1 MCCGEVNGLSKLT
14 VCFISDYFRFSLLKH
29 VSGEVLR
36 LGEQHKMSL
45 LLQLA
50 VENKFKFVSLP
61 TIVALMEKPK
71 NSIKLM
77 EKMYNA

>member
-1 MCCGEVNGLSKLT
+1 
-14 VCFISDYFRFSLLKH
+14 
-29 VSGEVLR
+29 
-36 LGEQHKMSL
+36 MSL

-50 VENKFKFVSLP
+50 VENKFQFVSLP